1 MDYYNNNKN
10 AQPKTKNTDFD
21 LTLAFHNGLM
31 YIVRVASWVSLWTRT
46 TNRRTPKMTAGKEKK
61 KWL

>member
-31 YIVRVASWVSLWTRT
+31 YIVRVAS
-46 TNRRTPKMTAGKEKK
+46 
-61 KWL
+61 